1 MKKKFRLVKIL
12 FNFLL
17 VGALVTILFQNNQNV
32 EIELLAWQ
40 TELSLTF
47 LIIGAAFLGS
57 LITFITGL
65 ILGK

>member
-40 TELSLTF
+40 TEISLTF

>member
-1 MKKKFRLVKIL
+1 MKKKFRLAKIL

-40 TELSLTF
+40 TEISLTF